1 LRSSLIFKVSVKFG
15 NRYQLCRMVSISA
28 RKMHRDGA
36 STSQSINRSLQALLD
51 ADGAG
56 KKPASPPDGESQP
69 LAEVEAALIA
79 P

>member
-1 LRSSLIFKVSVKFG
+1 MRSSLIFKVSVKFG

-51 ADGAG
+51 ADGDG
-56 KKPASPPDGESQP
+56 KKPAPPDGESQP
-69 LAEVEAALIA
+69 LAEIEAALIA